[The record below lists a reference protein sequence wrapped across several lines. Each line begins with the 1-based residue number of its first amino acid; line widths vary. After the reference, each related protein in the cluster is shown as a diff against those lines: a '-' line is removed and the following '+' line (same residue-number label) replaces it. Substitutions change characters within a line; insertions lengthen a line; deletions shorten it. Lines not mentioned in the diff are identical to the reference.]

1 MTALTD
7 KQRILQLEAQVSELT
22 QEVQAWRASDR
33 EGTLQSAASV
43 REMDIRS
50 RILSLRPASVG
61 TGHGYGGVVT
71 RLLIAMM
78 DRPGKLFSKAELYKM
93 VVLDP
98 NGDTD
103 IKIVDVRITQV
114 RHLLEWCG
122 LSRAGVET
130 VWGKGYRMRC
140 EAAEL
145 LKAALEP
152 QSRAVA
158 A

>member
-1 MTALTD
+1 MNVTD
-7 KQRILQLEAQVSELT
+7 RQRIMELEAQVSELT
-22 QEVQAWRASDR
+22 EEVLAWRASER
-33 EGTLQSAASV
+33 EGTLQSAAST
-43 REMDIRS
+43 REMEIRS
-50 RILSLRPASVG
+50 RVLSLRPVLVG

-78 DRPGKLFSKAELYKM
+78 DRPAKLFSKAELYKM

-98 NGDTD
+98 NGDAD

-122 LSRAGVET
+122 VARTGVET
-130 VWGKGYRMRC
+130 VWGKGYRMLP
-140 EAAEL
+140 EAADR
-145 LKAALEP
+145 LKALLEP
-152 QSRAVA
+152 NAAQAVA